1 MEQENTLTKSDV
13 LAAMQG
19 GDFLALMANVKFSDL
34 HLFGAIIAEIHNES
48 ARDAIA
54 FFDNFDW
61 SGVAA
66 RRDHTRLTYIL
77 KGFVAAVE
85 DETVRIVEFLHR
97 VFLPLGQNSAY
108 ELREGFKDWL
118 SADVERAPASVQI
131 ILSLNGDSPFIG
143 TALLVWRGNAP
154 HDALHETLNICKD
167 VRSEIRRQAIYA
179 VSGFAAAEEELRE
192 AAATELAA
200 IIEGSSSDDKL
211 AALSSAASMINE
223 MNEVPPD
230 LMSAFEKACQDPSP
244 AVRHQ
249 IVAGWAF
256 RQNKFPEGLRNL
268 IFELMKTV
276 TAEFDDTLDL
286 VDTAISNMDIAQERT
301 EVFSLITAI
310 LAQPENPPPLK
321 ALDSTIYKIRSSNH
335 ADLGWFTTS
344 WLLAGDFEI
353 CLQVHDLYQPLDQQI
368 YDFDIADFDLRPI
381 DVAYLTRKTFGFLLF
396 CHGPAVSLLYACL
409 SAVDANERRTL
420 ENEIAFFWLRN
431 FPDDL
436 KLFDAALAAHPRSGM
451 KASIKRLRDL
461 SGAYEDELKKLP
473 RNPALRP
480 SPLERQVQ
488 AEIARD
494 QHAEIMKSAKR
505 SSILSSM
512 FKESVLLYGRTSIS
526 YIYNGSD
533 QPVRQVI
540 PLKSFETSAALPR
553 MDGLYPA
560 RFSYIVQH
568 FRNERRPN

>member
-1 MEQENTLTKSDV
+1 MEQGSTPTESDV
-13 LAAMQG
+13 LAAIQG
-19 GDFLALMANVKFSDL
+19 GNLLALMDKVKFADL
-34 HLFGAIIAEIHNES
+34 HAIGANIAKIHNEGGL
-48 ARDAIA
+48 DAIA
-54 FFDNFDW
+54 FFDDFDW

-66 RRDHTRLTYIL
+66 RRDHTRLSYIL
-77 KGFVAAVE
+77 RGLVSAID

-97 VFLPLGQNSAY
+97 VFLALGQNSAY
-108 ELREGFKDWL
+108 ELRQAFEDWL
-118 SADVERAPASVQI
+118 SADTERAPVSVQI
-131 ILSLNGDSPFIG
+131 ILSLDGDSPFVG
-143 TALLVWRGNAP
+143 PALVVWRRNAST
-154 HDALHETLNICKD
+154 DALQETLNICKD

-179 VSGFAAAEEELRE
+179 LSGFASAEEELQE
-192 AAATELAA
+192 AAATELAT
-200 IIEGSSSDDKL
+200 IITGNSGDDKL
-211 AALSSAASMINE
+211 AALSSAASMISE
-223 MNEVPPD
+223 MSEAPPD
-230 LMSAFEKACQDPSP
+230 LVSALEKACEDPSP

-249 IVAGWAF
+249 IIAGWAF
-256 RQNKFPEGLRNL
+256 RQKKFPIGLRNL
-268 IFELMKTV
+268 IVDLMRTV
-276 TAEFDDTLDL
+276 TTEFQDTLDL
-286 VDTAISNMDIAQERT
+286 VDTAISNMDVAQERA
-301 EVFSLITAI
+301 EVFSLISAI
-310 LAQPENPPPLK
+310 LAQPANPPPLQ
-321 ALDSTIYKIRSSNH
+321 ALDSTIYKIRSSSH

-353 CLQVHDLYQPLDQQI
+353 CLQVHNLYQPLDQQI

-381 DVAYLTRKTFGFLLF
+381 DVAYLTRKIFGFLLF

-409 SAVDANERRTL
+409 SAVDVNERQTL
-420 ENEIAFFWLRN
+420 EREIAFFWLRN

-436 KLFDAALAAHPRSGM
+436 KLFDAALAAHPRTGM
-451 KASIKRLRDL
+451 KASIKRLHDL
-461 SGAYEDELKKLP
+461 SSAYEDELKKLP

-494 QHAEIMKSAKR
+494 QHADIMKSAKR
-505 SSILSSM
+505 NSILASM
-512 FKESVLLYGRTSIS
+512 FRESVLLYGRTSIS
-526 YIYNGSD
+526 YIYNGQG

>member
-1 MEQENTLTKSDV
+1 MEQENTPTKSDV
-13 LAAMQG
+13 LAAMHD
-19 GDFLALMANVKFSDL
+19 GDFLALMANVKFADL
-34 HLFGAIIAEIHNES
+34 HSFGAIIAKIHNEG

-54 FFDNFDW
+54 FFDNFEW
-61 SGVAA
+61 PGVAA
-66 RRDHTRLTYIL
+66 RRDHTRLSYTLRGLI
-77 KGFVAAVE
+77 AAIE
-85 DETVRIVEFLHR
+85 DEPVRIVEFLHR

-108 ELREGFKDWL
+108 ELREGFGDWL
-118 SADVERAPASVQI
+118 SAAPERAPASVQI

-143 TALLVWRGNAP
+143 PALTVWRNNAP
-154 HDALHETLNICKD
+154 ADALKETLNICKD
-167 VRSEIRRQAIYA
+167 VRNEIRRQAIYA
-179 VSGFAAAEEELRE
+179 LSGFASAEEKLRE

-200 IIEGSSSDDKL
+200 IIAGSSSDDKL
-211 AALSSAASMINE
+211 AAISSAASMLNE
-223 MNEVPPD
+223 MSEVPAD
-230 LMSAFEKACQDPSP
+230 LMSALETACEAPSP
-244 AVRHQ
+244 AVRHE

-256 RQNKFPEGLRNL
+256 RQNKLPKGLRNL

-276 TAEFDDTLDL
+276 TAEFEDTLDL
-286 VDTAISNMDIAQERT
+286 VDTAISNMDIVQERT

-321 ALDSTIYKIRSSNH
+321 ALDSTIYKIRSSSH

-368 YDFDIADFDLRPI
+368 YDFDIADFDLLPI
-381 DVAYLTRKTFGFLLF
+381 DVAYLTRKIFGFLLF

-409 SAVDANERRTL
+409 SAVGANERRML

-436 KLFDAALAAHPRSGM
+436 KLFDAALAAHPRTGM

-505 SSILSSM
+505 NSILSSM
-512 FKESVLLYGRTSIS
+512 FQESVLLYGRTSIS